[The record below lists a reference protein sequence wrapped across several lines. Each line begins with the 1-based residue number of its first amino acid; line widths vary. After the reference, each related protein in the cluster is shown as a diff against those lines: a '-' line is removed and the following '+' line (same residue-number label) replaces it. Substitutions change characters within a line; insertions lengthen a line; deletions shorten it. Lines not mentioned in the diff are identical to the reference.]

1 MSNTNIE
8 PITLERILDKG
19 NLRNAFKKVINNKGS
34 AGVDE
39 METRDL
45 KDYFLDHPN
54 EISESV
60 RNGSYRPKP
69 ILRTYIPKDNGEQR
83 PLGIP
88 TVLDRFVQQAITLVL
103 SEEYDVTALK

>member
-69 ILRTYIPKDNGEQR
+69 ILRTYCYCSQIMTKIFSPI
-83 PLGIP
+83 LSHGIP
-88 TVLDRFVQQAITLVL
+88 STLSIT
-103 SEEYDVTALK
+103 S

>member
-45 KDYFLDHPN
+45 KDYFL
-54 EISESV
+54 V
-60 RNGSYRPKP
+60 
-69 ILRTYIPKDNGEQR
+69 L
-83 PLGIP
+83 IP
-88 TVLDRFVQQAITLVL
+88 TEFDKKIAHQFVISA
-103 SEEYDVTALK
+103 